1 MTEQEIHEEQE
12 VEVPVSYL
20 PEAGGVAFL
29 ELWGTVTDSATE
41 RREAFK
47 INITARG
54 LSPQEA
60 LDSIIDC
67 MKYANERYHLK
78 PYNPLAPQTPR
89 KPVGTTPEPNVKTAS
104 AAAPAPV
111 AKPQSP
117 TAAVAQPAQ
126 LDNGTIRVVKVVVTP
141 RTDGKSKV
149 EFFAEGRRYADLSAV
164 MTPDNLA
171 NLFGAVDEAWS
182 PEHFQVATEYPVSF
196 TAFWKESDKVNT
208 AGKHYRNV
216 VKLEA

>member
-78 PYNPLAPQTPR
+78 PYNPLAP
-89 KPVGTTPEPNVKTAS
+89 K
-104 AAAPAPV
+104 
-111 AKPQSP
+111 
-117 TAAVAQPAQ
+117 PAQ
-126 LDNGTIRVVKVVVTP
+126 ACWNHTGTKRK
-141 RTDGKSKV
+141 DGK
-149 EFFAEGRRYADLSAV
+149 RRRTRAGCKATIANGGGSTARAIGQWHDPGCQGCGN
-164 MTPDNLA
+164 TPD
-171 NLFGAVDEAWS
+171 GRKK
-182 PEHFQVATEYPVSF
+182 Q
-196 TAFWKESDKVNT
+196 
-208 AGKHYRNV
+208 G
-216 VKLEA
+216 